1 MFGPYPVNPSIQS
14 HDFGKISPPRIERS
28 TFKKPFS
35 HKWNMAAGELYPW
48 FIQEILPGSTIN
60 ARASFVARLS
70 TLLHPI
76 MDNIFLDTFW
86 FFVPN
91 RLVWDNWERFQGY
104 RPTPAS
110 SVDFEIPEVLHSAAT
125 PTAAMTISEGSIYD
139 AFGLPV
145 GVAIPAADAFI
156 SLPFRGYY
164 RIWNEWFRAE
174 DTQDELTFPMDDGP
188 DYLAEY
194 ALQIRNKRHDYFS
207 SCLFAPQKGTEV
219 TMPIGSSAPVIG
231 DGLTMGFYNDS
242 ENFGLNNASSGLL
255 GASKDS
261 YGDPWGSTVV
271 TNNPTYLKTFG
282 LTNDPTKSGVF
293 ADLSSAVSATINDI
307 RNAIVAQQVL
317 ELDSRGGTRYAE
329 SLKTRWGVDAE
340 DYRLQR
346 TEYLG
351 GSSERVQI
359 SEVPQTAI
367 SSGSN
372 LRGNLSA
379 NGIVN
384 AQSKF
389 FKTFKEHGFVIGL
402 ANIRCDQNYQE
413 GMRKMWSRRT
423 RADLYEPLFANIG
436 EQPVLNK
443 ELVTG
448 SNTTLNNTVFGYQE
462 AWAEYRYMPN
472 LVTRQ
477 MRSIA
482 TDSLDAW
489 HLAISNSGTA
499 PALEDFM
506 PDESSVQIARTVAV
520 SETESYQF
528 VVDAYCESV
537 ESLPMPMY
545 SVPGLDRF

>member
-1 MFGPYPVNPSIQS
+1 MS
-14 HDFGKISPPRIERS
+14 
-28 TFKKPFS
+28 
-35 HKWNMAAGELYPW
+35 AGELYPW
-48 FIQEILPGSTIN
+48 YIQEILPGSTIN

-91 RLVWDNWERFQGY
+91 RLVWDKWERFQGY
-104 RPTPAS
+104 RPTPGS
-110 SVDFEIPEVLHSAAT
+110 SVDFEIPEVLHSAGT
-125 PTAAMTISEGSIYD
+125 PTAAMEIELGSIYD
-139 AFGLPV
+139 AFGIPTS
-145 GVAIPAADAFI
+145 VAIPAADAFI

-164 RIWNEWFRAE
+164 RIWNEWFRAQ
-174 DTQDELTFPMDDGP
+174 DTQDELTYPIDDGP
-188 DYLAEY
+188 DYIAEFT
-194 ALQIRNKRHDYFS
+194 LQYRNKRHDYFS

-219 TMPIGSSAPVIG
+219 TMPLGTSAPVIG
-231 DGLTMGFYNDS
+231 NGTALGFRTGNEEWQVFTGAGVYLTPNEGQPGVAISTAVSVNAVENINQLMGV
-242 ENFGLNNASSGLL
+242 SSI
-255 GASKDS
+255 AA
-261 YGDPWGSTVV
+261 
-271 TNNPTYLKTFG
+271 N
-282 LTNDPTKSGVF
+282 SGMI
-293 ADLSSAVSATINDI
+293 ADLTTATAASINDI

-351 GSSERVQI
+351 GSSERVSI

-372 LRGNLSA
+372 LTGNLSA

-384 AQSKF
+384 AQSKY

-423 RADLYEPLFANIG
+423 RADFYEPLFANIG

-448 SNTTLNNTVFGYQE
+448 TNTTLNNTVFGYQE

-472 LVTRQ
+472 LVTRD
-477 MRSIA
+477 MRSISDD
-482 TDSLDAW
+482 TLDTW
-489 HLAISNSGTA
+489 HLAITNLGVA
-499 PALEDFM
+499 PTLETFM
-506 PDESSVQIARTVAV
+506 VDESSEQIARTVAV
-520 SETESYQF
+520 SQDGTYQF
-528 VVDAYCESV
+528 VVDAYCESI